1 MTPTNFR
8 KPKTGD
14 KPLLV
19 KFRNGLESRW
29 AYAADQLVWKDR
41 GWDFDI
47 VAVEMGG
54 KTNG

>member
-8 KPKTGD
+8 KPKTGER
-14 KPLLV
+14 LLRV

-29 AYAADQLVWKDR
+29 TYRADQLVWKDR

-47 VAVEMGG
+47 VAVERA
-54 KTNG
+54 